1 MSKLPGAP
9 TEVKDALRRHL
20 AVDRL
25 RKAAQAF
32 LESETEVARISY
44 QDHHPGVDGPPTWSD
59 QVWRDADPAGAKL
72 AIELRRAL
80 KEVSK
85 VFPAPRISQS

>member
-1 MSKLPGAP
+1 MTAP
-9 TEVKDALRRHL
+9 AEVKAALRRAL

-25 RKAAQAF
+25 RQAASKF
-32 LESETEVARISY
+32 LAEETEIARASY

-59 QVWRDADPAGAKL
+59 DIWRAADPQGAKL

-80 KEVSK
+80 KEMDRC
-85 VFPAPRISQS
+85 FPTPKEATK